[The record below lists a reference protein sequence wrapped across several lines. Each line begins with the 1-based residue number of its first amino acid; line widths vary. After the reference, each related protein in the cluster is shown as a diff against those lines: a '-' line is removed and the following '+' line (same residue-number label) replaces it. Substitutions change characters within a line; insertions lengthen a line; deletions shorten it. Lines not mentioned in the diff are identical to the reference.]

1 MIYGISS
8 VIIVDKRR
16 SPAIN
21 GTFFFCLVIIAS
33 SHVKIR
39 TIADS
44 DMFVIIK
51 KEVKLIGEI
60 AVRYS
65 QGVKGIIESE

>member
-1 MIYGISS
+1 MIYGISN

-16 SPAIN
+16 SPEIN

-33 SHVKIR
+33 SHVKTR

-65 QGVKGIIESE
+65 HGVKGIIASE

>member
-1 MIYGISS
+1 MIYGISN

-44 DMFVIIK
+44 DIFVIIK

-60 AVRYS
+60 VVRYS